1 MSLLDQFEVQFNELS
16 YGEIVDGELS
26 ELQPVELAG
35 IINQEISRIQNELS
49 PSENVESIRLF
60 LSPHDFRRLS
70 KFETLLKDGLEDL
83 VHKTWELK
91 RIDSITNTKIEII
104 KDSNLEQGVAKSTPV
119 ITFESPIAIYTEEF
133 VEEIIQTKVYILD
146 INGLK
151 KDLQPGTYTLGRGT
165 EVDIQIHDPG
175 ISRKHL
181 SIQVDEKVVVTDLNS
196 TNGTFLGNDRVME
209 LIVEDTITFRV
220 GVTEIRIVSENRWVK
235 F

>member
-16 YGEIVDGELS
+16 NGEIVDGELS

-35 IINQEISRIQNELS
+35 IVNQEISRIQNELS
-49 PSENVESIRLF
+49 PSENVEKISIF
-60 LSPHDFRRLS
+60 LSPHDYRRLS

-83 VHKTWELK
+83 VKKSGELK
-91 RIDSITNTKIEII
+91 RINSISDTKIEIV
-104 KDSNLEQGVAKSTPV
+104 KDSSLEQGVAKSVPL
-119 ITFESPIAIYTEEF
+119 ISFESPLEIFTEEF
-133 VEEIIQTKVYILD
+133 SEVITQTKIYILD

-181 SIQVDEKVVVTDLNS
+181 SITVDEKVVVTDLNS
-196 TNGTFLGNDRVME
+196 TNGTFLGNERVQE
-209 LIVEDTITFRV
+209 IIVEDTISFRV
-220 GVTEIRIVSENRWVK
+220 GVTEIKIVSENR
-235 F
+235 

>member
-16 YGEIVDGELS
+16 NGEIVDGELS

-35 IINQEISRIQNELS
+35 IVNQEISRIQNELS
-49 PSENVESIRLF
+49 PSENVEKISIF
-60 LSPHDFRRLS
+60 LSPHDYRRLS

-83 VHKTWELK
+83 VKKSGELK
-91 RIDSITNTKIEII
+91 RINSISDTKIEIV
-104 KDSNLEQGVAKSTPV
+104 KDSSLEQGVAKSVPL
-119 ITFESPIAIYTEEF
+119 ISFESPLEIFTEEF
-133 VEEIIQTKVYILD
+133 SEVITQTKIYILD

-181 SIQVDEKVVVTDLNS
+181 SITVDEKVVVTDLNS
-196 TNGTFLGNDRVME
+196 TNGTFLGTDRVQE
-209 LIVEDTITFRV
+209 IIVEDTISFRV
-220 GVTEIRIVSENRWVK
+220 GVTEIKIVSENR
-235 F
+235 

>member
-16 YGEIVDGELS
+16 HGEIIDGDLS

-35 IINQEISRIQNELS
+35 IINQEISRIQNELR
-49 PSENVESIRLF
+49 PSENVESICLA
-60 LSPHDFRRLS
+60 LSPHDYRRLLR
-70 KFETLLKDGLEDL
+70 FETLLKDGLEDL
-83 VHKTWELK
+83 VHKTGELK
-91 RIDSITNTKIEII
+91 RIDSIANTKIDII

-119 ITFESPIAIYTEEF
+119 INFGSSSETSEEDF
-133 VEEIIQTKVYILD
+133 AEVVTTTKVYVLD

-181 SIQVDEKVVVTDLNS
+181 SIQVDEKVIVTDLDS
-196 TNGTFLGNDRVME
+196 TNGTYLGNDRVME
-209 LIVEDTITFRV
+209 LLVEDSITFRV
-220 GVTEIRIVSENRWVK
+220 GVTEIRIVSENR
-235 F
+235 

>member
-49 PSENVESIRLF
+49 PSENVELIRLS
-60 LSPHDFRRLS
+60 LSSHDYHRLS

-83 VHKTWELK
+83 VHKTGELK
-91 RIDSITNTKIEII
+91 RIDSITDTKIEIV
-104 KDSNLEQGVAKSTPV
+104 KDSNLEHGVAKTTPV
-119 ITFESPIAIYTEEF
+119 INLLSPSATYAEEYLEGI
-133 VEEIIQTKVYILD
+133 VQTRFYVLD

-165 EVDIQIHDPG
+165 EVDIQIQDPG

-209 LIVEDTITFRV
+209 MIVEDTITFRV
-220 GVTEIRIVSENRWVK
+220 GVTEIRIVSENR
-235 F
+235 

>member
-49 PSENVESIRLF
+49 PSEKVESIRLS

-83 VHKTWELK
+83 VHKTGELK

-119 ITFESPIAIYTEEF
+119 IKFDLPLATYTEEY
-133 VEEIIQTKVYILD
+133 VEETIQTKVYILD

-165 EVDIQIHDPG
+165 EVDIQIQDPG

-181 SIQVDEKVVVTDLNS
+181 SIQVDEKVVVSDLNS
-196 TNGTFLGNDRVME
+196 TNGTYLGNVRVME
-209 LIVEDTITFRV
+209 LVVEDTITFRV
-220 GVTEIRIVSENRWVK
+220 GVTEIRIVSENR
-235 F
+235 

>member
-16 YGEIVDGELS
+16 NGEIVNGELS

-35 IINQEISRIQNELS
+35 IVNQEIIRIQNEIVPL
-49 PSENVESIRLF
+49 ENVESIS
-60 LSPHDFRRLS
+60 LSLSSHDFKRLS
-70 KFETLLKDGLEDL
+70 KYETLLKDGLEDL
-83 VHKTWELK
+83 VRKSGELK
-91 RIDSITNTKIEII
+91 RIDAIANTRIDILR
-104 KDSNLEQGVAKSTPV
+104 DSSLEQGVARSTPV
-119 ITFESPIAIYTEEF
+119 IRSSSQMETIAEKF
-133 VEEIIQTKVYILD
+133 VEQLTQSKIYVLD

-196 TNGTFLGNDRVME
+196 TNGTYLGQDRVIE
-209 LIVEDTITFRV
+209 LVVEDSITFRV
-220 GVTEIRIVSENRWVK
+220 GVTEIRIVSETR
-235 F
+235 

>member
-16 YGEIVDGELS
+16 NGEIVDGELS

-35 IINQEISRIQNELS
+35 IVNQEISRIQNELS
-49 PSENVESIRLF
+49 PSEKVERIS
-60 LSPHDFRRLS
+60 LSLSSHDYKRLS

-83 VHKTWELK
+83 VRKSGELK
-91 RIDSITNTKIEII
+91 RIASIAKTKIEII
-104 KDSNLEQGVAKSTPV
+104 KDSTLEQGVAKSVPL
-119 ITFESPIAIYTEEF
+119 ISFESPLEIFAEEYTEA
-133 VEEIIQTKVYILD
+133 ITQTKTYFLD

-151 KDLQPGTYTLGRGT
+151 KDLVPGTYTLGRGT

-181 SIQVDEKVVVTDLNS
+181 SITVDEKVVVTDLNS
-196 TNGTFLGNDRVME
+196 TNGTFLGTERVQE

-220 GVTEIRIVSENRWVK
+220 GVTEIKIVSETR
-235 F
+235 

>member
-83 VHKTWELK
+83 VQKTGELK

-104 KDSNLEQGVAKSTPV
+104 KALMLFNMTV
-119 ITFESPIAIYTEEF
+119 
-133 VEEIIQTKVYILD
+133 
-146 INGLK
+146 
-151 KDLQPGTYTLGRGT
+151 
-165 EVDIQIHDPG
+165 
-175 ISRKHL
+175 RK
-181 SIQVDEKVVVTDLNS
+181 
-196 TNGTFLGNDRVME
+196 
-209 LIVEDTITFRV
+209 
-220 GVTEIRIVSENRWVK
+220 
-235 F
+235 

>member
-16 YGEIVDGELS
+16 NGEIVDGELS

-35 IINQEISRIQNELS
+35 IVNQEISRIQNELS
-49 PSENVESIRLF
+49 PSENVEKISIF
-60 LSPHDFRRLS
+60 LSPHDYRRLS

-83 VHKTWELK
+83 VKKSGELK
-91 RIDSITNTKIEII
+91 RINSISGTKIEII
-104 KDSNLEQGVAKSTPV
+104 KDSSLEQGVAKSVPL
-119 ITFESPIAIYTEEF
+119 ISFESPLEIFTEEF
-133 VEEIIQTKVYILD
+133 SEVITQTKIYILD

-181 SIQVDEKVVVTDLNS
+181 SITVDEKVVVTDLNS
-196 TNGTFLGNDRVME
+196 TNGTFLGTDRVQE
-209 LIVEDTITFRV
+209 IIVEDTISFRV
-220 GVTEIRIVSENRWVK
+220 GVTEIKIVSENR
-235 F
+235 

>member
-1 MSLLDQFEVQFNELS
+1 VSLLDQFEVQFNELS
-16 YGEIVDGELS
+16 NGEIVNGELS

-35 IINQEISRIQNELS
+35 IVNQEIIRIQNEIVPL
-49 PSENVESIRLF
+49 ENVESIS
-60 LSPHDFRRLS
+60 LSLSSHDFKRLS

-83 VHKTWELK
+83 VRKSGELK
-91 RIDSITNTKIEII
+91 RIDAIANTRIDILR
-104 KDSNLEQGVAKSTPV
+104 DSSLEQGVARSTPV
-119 ITFESPIAIYTEEF
+119 IRSSSQMETISEKF
-133 VEEIIQTKVYILD
+133 VEQLTQSKIYVLD

-196 TNGTFLGNDRVME
+196 TNGTYLGQDRVME
-209 LIVEDTITFRV
+209 LVVEDSITFRV
-220 GVTEIRIVSENRWVK
+220 GVTEIRIVSETR
-235 F
+235 

>member
-49 PSENVESIRLF
+49 PSEKVELIRLA
-60 LSPHDFRRLS
+60 LSPHDYRRLS
-70 KFETLLKDGLEDL
+70 KFQTLLKDGLEDM
-83 VHKTWELK
+83 VHKTGELK
-91 RIDSITNTKIEII
+91 RIDSITETKIEII
-104 KDSNLEQGVAKSTPV
+104 KDSNLEQGVAKTTPV
-119 ITFESPIAIYTEEF
+119 INFISPLAIHTEEY
-133 VEEIIQTKVYILD
+133 VEEIVQTKVYILD

-151 KDLQPGTYTLGRGT
+151 KDLQPGTYTLGRGS
-165 EVDIQIHDPG
+165 EVDIQIQDPG

-196 TNGTFLGNDRVME
+196 TNGTFLGQDRVME
-209 LIVEDTITFRV
+209 MIVEDTITFRV
-220 GVTEIRIVSENRWVK
+220 GVTEIRIVSENR
-235 F
+235 

>member
-16 YGEIVDGELS
+16 NGEIVDGELS

-35 IINQEISRIQNELS
+35 IVNQEISRIQNELS
-49 PSENVESIRLF
+49 PSENVEKISIF
-60 LSPHDFRRLS
+60 LSPHDYRRLS

-83 VHKTWELK
+83 VKKSGELK
-91 RIDSITNTKIEII
+91 RIYSISDTKIEII
-104 KDSNLEQGVAKSTPV
+104 KDSSLEQGVAKSVPL
-119 ITFESPIAIYTEEF
+119 ISFESPLEVFTEEF
-133 VEEIIQTKVYILD
+133 SEVITQTRIYILD

-181 SIQVDEKVVVTDLNS
+181 SITVDEKVVVTDLNS
-196 TNGTFLGNDRVME
+196 TNGTFLGNDRVQE
-209 LIVEDTITFRV
+209 IIVEDTISFRV
-220 GVTEIRIVSENRWVK
+220 GVTEIKIVSENR
-235 F
+235 

>member
-16 YGEIVDGELS
+16 NGEIVDGELS

-35 IINQEISRIQNELS
+35 IMNQEISRIQNELS
-49 PSENVESIRLF
+49 PSESVKKISIF
-60 LSPHDFRRLS
+60 LSPHDYRRLS

-83 VHKTWELK
+83 VKKSGELK
-91 RIDSITNTKIEII
+91 RINSISNTKIEIV
-104 KDSNLEQGVAKSTPV
+104 KDSSLEQGVAKSVPL
-119 ITFESPIAIYTEEF
+119 ISFESPLEIFTEEF
-133 VEEIIQTKVYILD
+133 SEVITQTKIYILD

-181 SIQVDEKVVVTDLNS
+181 SITVEEKVVITDLNS
-196 TNGTFLGNDRVME
+196 TNGTFLGTDRVQE
-209 LIVEDTITFRV
+209 IIVEDTISFRV
-220 GVTEIRIVSENRWVK
+220 GVTEIKIVSENR
-235 F
+235 

>member
-16 YGEIVDGELS
+16 NGEIVDGELS

-35 IINQEISRIQNELS
+35 IVNQEISRIQNELS
-49 PSENVESIRLF
+49 PSEKVEKISIS
-60 LSPHDFRRLS
+60 LSSHDYKRLS

-83 VHKTWELK
+83 VRKSGELK
-91 RIDSITNTKIEII
+91 RIDSIAKTKIEII
-104 KDSNLEQGVAKSTPV
+104 KDSALEQGVAKSVPL
-119 ITFESPIAIYTEEF
+119 ISFESPLEIFTEEYTE
-133 VEEIIQTKVYILD
+133 VITQTKTYILD

-151 KDLQPGTYTLGRGT
+151 KDLVPGTYTLGRGT

-181 SIQVDEKVVVTDLNS
+181 SITVDEKVIVTDLNS
-196 TNGTFLGNDRVME
+196 TNGTFLGTERVQE

-220 GVTEIRIVSENRWVK
+220 GVTEIKIVSETR
-235 F
+235 